1 MSKKFL
7 YVLGGIAAVVAIL
20 VFQRD
25 FIYGVRGNVGQ
36 GTHPGF

>member
-1 MSKKFL
+1 MSKKLL
-7 YVLGGIAAVVAIL
+7 YVLGGAAALITLL

-36 GTHPGF
+36 GTHPAL